1 MEMKNYL
8 LETFKFNDVANKK
21 ILEKIFLLP
30 DKSEVIRLFSHLIN
44 CQYKWMARVKQDPD
58 SAQMSWQDPLYSFAQ
73 LQQEWNKS
81 LLLWIEYLTFQ
92 SDEGLEKEVTLIGF
106 DNGQWAAKPKDIAL
120 QLNYHSIHHRAQIQ
134 TLMRAQGIDPDFV
147 DYIASKY
154 RKLS

>member
-58 SAQMSWQDPLYSFAQ
+58 SAQMSW
-73 LQQEWNKS
+73 
-81 LLLWIEYLTFQ
+81 
-92 SDEGLEKEVTLIGF
+92 
-106 DNGQWAAKPKDIAL
+106 
-120 QLNYHSIHHRAQIQ
+120 
-134 TLMRAQGIDPDFV
+134 
-147 DYIASKY
+147 
-154 RKLS
+154 

>member
-1 MEMKNYL
+1 
-8 LETFKFNDVANKK
+8 
-21 ILEKIFLLP
+21 
-30 DKSEVIRLFSHLIN
+30 
-44 CQYKWMARVKQDPD
+44 MARVKQDPD
-58 SAQMSWQDPLYSFAQ
+58 SAPMSWREPIYPFAQ

-92 SDEGLEKEVTLIGF
+92 LDEDLEKEVTFIGF
-106 DNGQWAAKPKDIAL
+106 DSGQWAAKPKDIAL

-134 TLMRAQGIDPDFV
+134 TLIRAQGIDPDFV